1 MKHFFN
7 QIKWAY
13 QRVIQGYDD
22 TIYWSF
28 DDYFSQF
35 IKPLQKFCKDELVD
49 TIDER
54 RIKIFTETLKLIDNY
69 REMTYM
75 DNFEENDAEQRLWEY
90 VGKNLAIYWN

>member
-1 MKHFFN
+1 MKHLLN
-7 QIKWAY
+7 RIKWAW
-13 QRVIQGYDD
+13 QRAIRGYDD